1 MKRLRRLLLAVLPF
15 AYLPLPFAAAPAFA
29 AAESLV
35 WSGGNQGR
43 CDSAATNWVD
53 PNGNPVPRP
62 NESTVRLTNACTR
75 SIPSP
80 VAASLHGALD
90 LGRFD
95 GADCDAHSRITYANG
110 ALDLGRFDG
119 TDCNAHSRITYANG
133 AFDLSR
139 FDGSDCARR
148 SLAASSTIRS
158 DGGRI
163 DLAEWDIWVA
173 GANLL
178 IEVPRRQNRITVG
191 SSRATLAS
199 EPFAIARGGH
209 LLTRLVTRDALALE
223 PFAPVGWR
231 DSASGK
237 TYSVR
242 RSGQGYFEPVASW
255 CHPSYARVPSGL
267 ALVRPPD
274 LIGNRIL

>member
-15 AYLPLPFAAAPAFA
+15 AYLPPAFAAAPAFD

-43 CDSAATNWVD
+43 CDSAATNWVS

-62 NESTVRLTNACTR
+62 NESPARLTNACTR

-90 LGRFD
+90 LGRSD

-110 ALDLGRFDG
+110 ALDLGR
-119 TDCNAHSRITYANG
+119 S
-133 AFDLSR
+133 
-139 FDGSDCARR
+139 DGSDCACGSR
-148 SLAASSTIRS
+148 AASSTIRS
-158 DGGRI
+158 NGGRI
-163 DLAEWDIWVA
+163 DLAEWDIWAAV
-173 GANLL
+173 ANLL

-191 SSRATLAS
+191 SSRATLAPK
-199 EPFAIARGGH
+199 PFAIARGGH
-209 LLTRLVTRDALALE
+209 LLTRLVTRATLALE

>member
-1 MKRLRRLLLAVLPF
+1 MKRLRLLLLAVLPF
-15 AYLPLPFAAAPAFA
+15 VNLPPAVAATPAFD

-35 WSGGNQGR
+35 WIGGNQGR
-43 CDSAATNWVD
+43 WDSATANCAD
-53 PNGNPVPRP
+53 PNGKPVPRP
-62 NESTVRLTNACTR
+62 NESPARLTNASTC

-80 VAASLHGALD
+80 VAASRHGALD
-90 LGRFD
+90 LGR
-95 GADCDAHSRITYANG
+95 S
-110 ALDLGRFDG
+110 
-119 TDCNAHSRITYANG
+119 
-133 AFDLSR
+133 
-139 FDGSDCARR
+139 DGSDCACG

-163 DLAEWDIWVA
+163 DLAEWAIWAA

-209 LLTRLVTRDALALE
+209 LLTRLVTRDALAPE
-223 PFAPVGWR
+223 PFALVGWR
-231 DSASGK
+231 DAASGK

-242 RSGQGYFEPVASW
+242 RSEQGYFEPVPSW
-255 CHPSYARVPSGL
+255 CHLSYARVPSGL

>member
-1 MKRLRRLLLAVLPF
+1 MKRLRLLLLAVLPF
-15 AYLPLPFAAAPAFA
+15 AYLLPAVAAAPAFA

-35 WSGGNQGR
+35 WSGGNQG
-43 CDSAATNWVD
+43 CWDSAAINCAD

-62 NESTVRLTNACTR
+62 NESPARLTNACTR
-75 SIPSP
+75 SSPSP

-90 LGRFD
+90 LGRTN
-95 GADCDAHSRITYANG
+95 GADCDAHSRITYAND
-110 ALDLGRFDG
+110 ALDLGRSDG
-119 TDCNAHSRITYANG
+119 A
-133 AFDLSR
+133 
-139 FDGSDCARR
+139 DCACG

-158 DGGRI
+158 NGGRI
-163 DLAEWDIWVA
+163 DLAEWAIWVD

-178 IEVPRRQNRITVG
+178 IEVPRCQNRITVG
-191 SSRATLAS
+191 SSRATLA
-199 EPFAIARGGH
+199 PK
-209 LLTRLVTRDALALE
+209 

-242 RSGQGYFEPVASW
+242 RSGQGYFEPVPSW
-255 CHPSYARVPSGL
+255 CHPSYARARSGL

>member
-1 MKRLRRLLLAVLPF
+1 MKRLRLLLLVALSF
-15 AYLPLPFAAAPAFA
+15 AYLPPAVAAAPAFA

-43 CDSAATNWVD
+43 RDAAATNWVD
-53 PNGNPVPRP
+53 LNGNPVPRP
-62 NESTVRLTNACTR
+62 NESPERLTNACTR

-80 VAASLHGALD
+80 VAASRHGALD

-110 ALDLGRFDG
+110 AP
-119 TDCNAHSRITYANG
+119 
-133 AFDLSR
+133 DLSR
-139 FDGSDCARR
+139 TIGSDFDRG
-148 SLAASSTIRS
+148 SLAASSTFRS
-158 DGGRI
+158 NGGRI
-163 DLAEWDIWVA
+163 DLGELDILAV

-191 SSRATLAS
+191 SSRDALAPK
-199 EPFAIARGGH
+199 PFAIARGGH

-223 PFAPVGWR
+223 PFALVGWR

-242 RSGQGYFEPVASW
+242 RSKQGYFEPVPSW
-255 CHPSYARVPSGL
+255 CHPSNARVPSGL